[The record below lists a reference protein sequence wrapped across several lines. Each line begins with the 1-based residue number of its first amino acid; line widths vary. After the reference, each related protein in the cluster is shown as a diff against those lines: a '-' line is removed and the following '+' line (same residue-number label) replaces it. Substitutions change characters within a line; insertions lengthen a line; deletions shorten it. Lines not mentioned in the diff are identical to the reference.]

1 MLAAAPLTLAAQESR
16 CDLIGGPTTR
26 QTADTLMGGRSFV
39 GGGVLVKCPA
49 RKITLS
55 GDSAEIYKDR
65 YYVVGHVHYDEP
77 RLSMTSDFLNYFVA
91 DDRIVAAGNV
101 HAKLPSGSTLVGPQA
116 EYDRPIP
123 GRPDRQR
130 RQVRALA
137 RPTITI
143 VQDSA
148 GKPQPPMTVVA
159 TTVFMDGDSLV
170 YGSGQ
175 VVITRPNIT
184 ATADSAFI
192 DQGHETMRLMRNP
205 SVTGKKDRPFTL
217 SGDLI
222 DMYSSNRKLTRV
234 VARAHARAV
243 SDSLT
248 LKSDTIDLRVSD
260 DVLNHAYAW
269 GRTSRAEAVSPSQK
283 LTADSLDVTMPNQQ
297 VRVVRALRSALAEG
311 KPTDTTRFRVVKPDT
326 LNWLAGDTITAH
338 FDTAA
343 TKDTSHTPVIK
354 QLIADGHAAAW
365 YHMPPSDTS
374 LHAPAINQVSARL
387 ITIDF
392 DTSQKIATIVAR
404 DSVQGIYV
412 EPRPDST
419 ARKAKAA
426 QPQQKPGTQ
435 KPGTQKPGAQT
446 PEQQNAP
453 GQKQPATPAVPSR
466 NPLPPKRP

>member
-1 MLAAAPLTLAAQESR
+1 MIRRRALASLCLLLAAPVTLAAQASR
-16 CDLIGGPTTR
+16 CELIGNPNNR

-39 GGGVLVKCPA
+39 GGGVLVKCPS
-49 RKITLS
+49 RGITLR

-65 YYVVGHVHYDEP
+65 YYVVGHVSYNEP
-77 RLSMTSDFLNYFVA
+77 RFSMTSDFLNYFVV
-91 DDRIVAAGNV
+91 DDRVVAAGNV

-123 GRPDRQR
+123 NRPDRRR
-130 RQVRALA
+130 RQVRAIA

-143 VQDSA
+143 VQPDSQ

-159 TTVFMDGDSLV
+159 TTVFMDGDSLI

-192 DQGHETMRLMRNP
+192 DQGRETMRLMRNP
-205 SVTGKKDRPFTL
+205 QLNGKKDRAFTL
-217 SGDLI
+217 TGDVI
-222 DMYSSNRKLTRV
+222 DMYSKNRKLTRV
-234 VARAHARAV
+234 LARAHARAV

-248 LKSDTIDLRVSD
+248 LKSDTIDLRVTD

-269 GRTSRAEAVSPSQK
+269 GTGSRAQAVSPSQN

-297 VRVVRALRSALAEG
+297 VRLVRALRTALAQG
-311 KPTDTTRFRVVKPDT
+311 KPADTARFHLVAPDT
-326 LNWLAGDTITAH
+326 VDWLAGDTITAH

-343 TKDTSHTPVIK
+343 TKDTTRTPVIRR
-354 QLIADGHAAAW
+354 LVADGHAAAW
-365 YHMPPSDTS
+365 YHMAPSDTS
-374 LHAPAINQVSARL
+374 VHLPAINQVSARV

-392 DTSQKIATIVAR
+392 DNQKVATVTAR

-412 EPRPDST
+412 EPQPDST

-426 QPQQKPGTQ
+426 QSAKPGQAPAKKPPAGQKPDSG
-435 KPGTQKPGAQT
+435 
-446 PEQQNAP
+446 
-453 GQKQPATPAVPSR
+453 AVPSR
-466 NPLPPKRP
+466 VPLPPKRP

>member
-1 MLAAAPLTLAAQESR
+1 MKLGGIFTALVAIVATPLALAAQESR
-16 CDLIGGPTTR
+16 CELIGSASTR

-39 GGGVLVKCPA
+39 GGGVLVKCPS
-49 RKITLS
+49 RNITLR

-65 YYVVGHVHYDEP
+65 YYVVGNVHYDEP
-77 RLSMTSDFLNYFVA
+77 RFSMTSDFLNYFLT

-116 EYDRPIP
+116 EYDRPVP
-123 GRPDRQR
+123 GRPGRER
-130 RQVRALA
+130 RQVHALA

-143 VQDSA
+143 VQPDSQ
-148 GKPQPPMTVVA
+148 GKPTPPITVVA

-175 VVITRPNIT
+175 VIITRPNIT

-192 DQGHETMRLMRNP
+192 DQTHETMRLMRNP
-205 SVTGKKDRPFTL
+205 QLTGKKDRQFTL
-217 SGDLI
+217 RGDLI

-234 VARAHARAV
+234 IARAHATAV

-248 LKSDTIDLRVSD
+248 LKADTIDLRVTD

-269 GRTSRAEAVSPSQK
+269 GRISRAQALSPSQN

-297 VRVVRALRSALAEG
+297 VRLVRALRGALAQG
-311 KPTDTTRFRVVKPDT
+311 KPADTTQFHLVKPDT

-354 QLIADGHAAAW
+354 QLVADGHAAAW
-365 YHMPPSDTS
+365 FHMPASDTT
-374 LHAPAINQVSARL
+374 LHLPAINQVSAHI
-387 ITIDF
+387 ITIAF
-392 DTSQKIATIVAR
+392 DSAQKVATVDAR

-412 EPRPDST
+412 EPKPDST

-426 QPQQKPGTQ
+426 QTK
-435 KPGTQKPGAQT
+435 KPGAQK
-446 PEQQNAP
+446 P
-453 GQKQPATPAVPSR
+453 GQTPAGQKPNTTAVPSR
-466 NPLPPKRP
+466 VPLPPKRP